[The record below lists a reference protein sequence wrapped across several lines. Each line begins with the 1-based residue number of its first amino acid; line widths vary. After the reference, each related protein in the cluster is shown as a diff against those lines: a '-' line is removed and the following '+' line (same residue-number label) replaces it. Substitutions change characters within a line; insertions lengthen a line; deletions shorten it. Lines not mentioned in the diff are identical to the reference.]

1 MFSIPV
7 CCVVAALYGP
17 RVIDFVLSDI
27 SGSIPVEFCVLGA
40 CSVST
45 TIGLYL
51 LLLLAKLT
59 NSPLWGSI
67 HGMNQS
73 NVFYSVHFDV
83 KTIYFYFSLA
93 DPGVDEVEGRMVEE
107 RIEVEG
113 RITRPV
119 GGILQHCV
127 VVGIKLVNGNTGDN
141 VFVLPSWL
149 LLLRVRFR
157 EQCIQGI
164 TVH

>member
-27 SGSIPVEFCVLGA
+27 SGSIPVDFCVLDA

-93 DPGVDEVEGRMVEE
+93 DPGVDEVEGRMVEDRGGGGE
-107 RIEVEG
+107 DRGGGEDNGASG
-113 RITRPV
+113 RNLTA
-119 GGILQHCV
+119 LCCS
-127 VVGIKLVNGNTGDN
+127 GD
-141 VFVLPSWL
+141 
-149 LLLRVRFR
+149 
-157 EQCIQGI
+157 QAC
-164 TVH
+164 